1 MCSWPKYP
9 IKNTGGSA
17 IQVTGISS
25 FQFWPDR
32 RPSLCAAEPLRGRAF
47 ARPSLCA
54 AKPLRGRAFAR
65 RCLPLRGKGRAA
77 PGENVLGLL
86 FSHHCAP
93 SRRRHASRAGKD
105 AAFLASAAL
114 PCRARGAAS
123 VRVRRCLPCGQ
134 RRCRVAR
141 RIFWRIAKGNRLRSV
156 LPIRLPYRRAG
167 ERTARVS
174 MPGMELRT
182 IPQTEHALSRHSF
195 HIIRAQQR
203 QHQARL
209 PAIAFRG
216 EHPACA
222 PGLPS
227 PQNPGF
233 SPFPPPPYSPA
244 IPQGE
249 RRALPAPAQGSRPLR
264 IPFGGTAASFPV
276 SASPNR
282 RRRQVPARGLAAV

>member
-1 MCSWPKYP
+1 M
-9 IKNTGGSA
+9 
-17 IQVTGISS
+17 
-25 FQFWPDR
+25 
-32 RPSLCAAEPLRGRAF
+32 
-47 ARPSLCA
+47 
-54 AKPLRGRAFAR
+54 
-65 RCLPLRGKGRAA
+65 
-77 PGENVLGLL
+77 
-86 FSHHCAP
+86 
-93 SRRRHASRAGKD
+93 
-105 AAFLASAAL
+105 
-114 PCRARGAAS
+114 
-123 VRVRRCLPCGQ
+123 RVRRCLPCGQ

-141 RIFWRIAKGNRLRSV
+141 RIFGVSQKETGPGTFCPSGYLTGAPENGPS
-156 LPIRLPYRRAG
+156 
-167 ERTARVS
+167 RVS
-174 MPGMELRT
+174 TPGMELRT

-264 IPFGGTAASFPV
+264 IPFGEPAPVFPV
-276 SASPNR
+276 SPSPKR
-282 RRRQVPARGLAAV
+282 RRRTAPARGPSAVYALCRRNRNETKRPCPLLVGHGRVNTEPTALAGDTVALPASTCRRPCRLRRGWQPVPARGCP